1 MNAKIMPDSV
11 LQESPLSEA
20 MDQADDQNLDPAQ
33 QAARCGSIWAAAL
46 GLLVEDAIRHATG
59 AKKPFNVPDYE
70 LEAAFDDICR
80 LGPMLT
86 HLCRHTGDNP
96 EWIRDQTKRVIL
108 EIRDGERGLKVRAEP
123 KKPPTGAK
131 RGGRQRAV
139 PD

>member
-1 MNAKIMPDSV
+1 MNAKIMPES
-11 LQESPLSEA
+11 LSQEFPLSEA

-59 AKKPFNVPDYE
+59 AKKPFHVQDYE

-80 LGPMLT
+80 LGPMT
-86 HLCRHTGDNP
+86 RHLCAMTGDNP
-96 EWIRDQTKRVIL
+96 EWVRDQTKRVIL

-123 KKPPTGAK
+123 KKPPT
-131 RGGRQRAV
+131 RTRRGRQRAIS
-139 PD
+139 D